1 MQRVLLER
9 SQRQAWSKQTK
20 SVGTHWVLA
29 EAGHDYRPQLLLR
42 LELLLLLQCHHIAGK
57 QSHGQSKEYV
67 QIATN
72 QRQDTVSVWPSEIP
86 QMIRLKLEN

>member
-42 LELLLLLQCHHIAGK
+42 LELLLLQCHQIAGR
-57 QSHGQSKEYV
+57 QSHGQSMDYV
-67 QIATN
+67 QIVTN

-86 QMIRLKLEN
+86 QIIRLKLEN